1 MMEMRALILV
11 LLGLL
16 PMMASAQGTVRGKI
30 TDGQTG
36 ETLIGANAFVEG
48 TTKGAMADLDGNYNL
63 TGLEPGTYQITGRFI
78 GYAPITE
85 TVTIAADE
93 VVLVNFN
100 LYVET
105 FVIEQAAEVVAKVD
119 RTRDVYMENIKKK
132 SAASIDY
139 ISSQQ
144 IKRTGDTD
152 AASAMKRVTGV
163 STVGNFVF
171 VRGLSDRYLKT
182 TLNGAEV
189 PSIDPRRNT
198 IEMDLFPTNLVDNL
212 VVVKTQTANLPS
224 DWAGAYIS
232 VETKDFPETFSFNYS
247 SSLGWNT
254 NTTGKELI
262 SSPRSGTDWLG
273 YDDGF
278 RALPALVD
286 GRTVDDWPTLVNVS
300 FGDQIQ
306 YLIDQDGVA
315 QEDVEDCLAS
325 CGMDNLGDIANTMDR
340 NCILDCLGYTDQW
353 GANFSD
359 SLYFNAGI
367 PASIATNQPLTDI
380 GQGFENTWEHVTRR
394 AAIDMKHSLS
404 FGNQTTLFGRQLG
417 YIFGAQYG
425 RNTRAYQDG
434 VYSRWAAG
442 SIEGT
447 DSLDVQNYYTDER
460 TNENHRWN
468 ALLNLSY
475 KLNEFN
481 KVSLM
486 GMTITSGTNSAR
498 FQEGLNPR
506 DGDEVQQQRTHR
518 YQTRNLNTFQ
528 MRGEHYLPANEIQV
542 QWTVSRSEG
551 KMSTPDLR
559 TFFNNY
565 IDNEVVLTDQAV
577 FYDADGSAYDST
589 STASILGEIDG
600 LVSDGVLGS
609 NWASDVDGTLQT
621 LEEEGIEFPVGNL
634 VVPTETDR
642 FYTIQPSRYP
652 APSRYWRSLEEN
664 KTDIK
669 VHASKPIFGNSTWEG
684 KFTTG
689 LSYVRTTRNQSEDK
703 FTLAEQ
709 GNSLDAVD
717 GSPTGYFNDS
727 NLVVI
732 PGQSYIYSTLATD
745 LKNTDEGYLNVFG
758 AYAMV
763 DAKVNERLS
772 GNLGVRLEMAEMEIQ
787 TGVDTTDLTPLQL
800 QTTQGSLSEDDFMP
814 SLNMTYLLGDIDPI
828 KITNLRFAYSRTLA
842 RPVFREKAPF
852 RSFDFETLQV
862 LKGNPQLDQTR
873 IDNFDLRLEHFPNLG
888 EVLSASVF
896 FKRFTDPIEQNTVLE
911 AVNTELTWSNLPYAN
926 VWGLELEGRKNFSN
940 LTETPFLKDLTLSGN
955 ISVIRSASR
964 IWRNELETIRA
975 QNPLQAE
982 TRPLFGQAPYILN
995 GVLTYANDSTGLSA
1009 TVAYNVQGPKV
1020 LLVTLGSLPN
1030 VMQQPTP
1037 TLDFSM
1043 SKLLGDHV
1051 RIGFKARNLLN
1062 PRDRKTHLYNGV
1074 YYDWNS
1080 FTRGR
1085 TYSLSLSYR
1094 I

>member
-1 MMEMRALILV
+1 MRLILIFFASV
-11 LLGLL
+11 LPLL
-16 PMMASAQGTVRGKI
+16 ATAQGAIRGKI

-36 ETLIGANAFVEG
+36 ESLIGANAFVEG
-48 TTKGAMADLDGNYNL
+48 TTKGAMADLDGNYSL
-63 TGLEPGTYQITGRFI
+63 DGLAPGTYQVTGRFI

-85 TVTIAADE
+85 SVTITGDE
-93 VVLVNFN
+93 VVIVNFN

-144 IKRTGDTD
+144 IKRTGDSD
-152 AASAMKRVTGV
+152 AASAMKRVPGV

-212 VVVKTQTANLPS
+212 VVTKTQTANLPS

-247 SSLGWNT
+247 SSIGWNT
-254 NTTGKELI
+254 NTTGKDVI
-262 SSPRSGTDWLG
+262 SSERSSTDWLG

-278 RALPALVD
+278 RALPGLVD

-306 YLIDQDGVA
+306 YLLDQNGTDPAEVDA
-315 QEDVEDCLAS
+315 CLAD
-325 CGMDNLGDIANTMDR
+325 CGLNSLSDIANTTDR
-340 NCILDCLGYTDQW
+340 NCILGCLGYIDLW
-353 GANFSD
+353 GPSYSD

-367 PASIATNQPLTDI
+367 PSSIAANQDLTDVN
-380 GQGFENTWEHVTRR
+380 QSFENTWEHVTRR
-394 AAIDMKHSLS
+394 AALDMKHSLS

-434 VYSRWAAG
+434 VYARWAAG

-528 MRGEHYLPANEIQV
+528 MRGEHYLPANEISMN
-542 QWTVSRSEG
+542 WTVSRSEG
-551 KMSTPDLR
+551 EMKTPDLR

-565 IDNEVVLTDQAV
+565 IDNEIVLQDDAV
-577 FYDADGSAYDST
+577 FYDEAGAAYDST
-589 STASILGEIDG
+589 TTSAILGEING
-600 LVSDGVLGS
+600 LISDGVLGTD
-609 NWASDVDGTLQT
+609 WASDVEGTLQT
-621 LEEEGIEFPVGNL
+621 LADEGIEFPVGDL
-634 VVPTETDR
+634 SVPTETDR

-664 KTDIK
+664 KTDVK
-669 VHASKPIFGNSTWEG
+669 FHASKPIFGNSTWDG
-684 KFTTG
+684 KLSAG
-689 LSYVRTTRNQSEDK
+689 LSYVRTKRNQSEDK
-703 FTLAEQ
+703 FTMAEQ
-709 GNSLDAVD
+709 GNQLDAVD
-717 GSPTGYFNDS
+717 GMPTGYFNDS

-732 PGQSYIYSTLATD
+732 PGQNYIYSTLATD
-745 LKNTDEGYLNVFG
+745 LKNTDEGSLDVFG
-758 AYAMV
+758 AYMMV

-772 GNLGVRLEMAEMEIQ
+772 GNVGVRFEQADMTIQ

-800 QTTQGSLSEDDFMP
+800 QNTRGTLNEADLMP
-814 SLNMTYLLGDIDPI
+814 SLNMTYLLGKIDPI

-873 IDNFDLRLEHFPNLG
+873 IDNFDLRLEHYPNLG
-888 EVLSASVF
+888 EVISASVF

-926 VWGLELEGRKNFSN
+926 VWGLEFEGRKNFGTF
-940 LTETPFLKDLTLSGN
+940 TEARFLKDLTLSGN
-955 ISVIRSASR
+955 VSFIRSASR

-982 TRPLFGQAPYILN
+982 TRPLFGQAPYIIN
-995 GVLTYANDSTGLSA
+995 GVLTYNNDSTGLTA
-1009 TVAYNVQGPKV
+1009 TMAYNIQGPKV

-1037 TLDFSM
+1037 TLDFS
-1043 SKLLGDHV
+1043 LGKTLGEHLRV
-1051 RIGFKARNLLN
+1051 GFKARNLLN

-1085 TYSLSLSYR
+1085 TYSLSISYR

>member
-1 MMEMRALILV
+1 MRIAALLF
-11 LLGLL
+11 LFALTYSGWC
-16 PMMASAQGTVRGKI
+16 QGVIRGKI

-36 ETLIGANAFVEG
+36 ETLIGANAFIEG
-48 TTKGAMADLDGNYNL
+48 TTKGAMADLDGNFSL
-63 TGLEPGTYQITGRFI
+63 EGLDPGTYKLIGRFI
-78 GYAPITE
+78 GYTPMTE
-85 TVTIAADE
+85 TVTITGDE
-93 VVLVNFN
+93 VVIVNFN
-100 LYVET
+100 LFVET

-144 IKRTGDTD
+144 IKRTGDSD
-152 AASAMKRVTGV
+152 AASAMKRVSGV

-212 VVVKTQTANLPS
+212 VVTKTQTANLPS

-232 VETKDFPETFSFNYS
+232 VDTKDFPEDFSFNYS

-254 NTTGKELI
+254 NTTGKDVI
-262 SSPRSGTDWLG
+262 SSERSSSDWLG

-278 RALPALVD
+278 RNIP
-286 GRTVDDWPTLVNVS
+286 GTVNGVTVEDWPTLSNVS

-306 YLIDQDGVA
+306 YLIDQNGTT
-315 QEDVEDCLAS
+315 EEELSGCLTDC
-325 CGMDNLGDIANTMDR
+325 GLGSLSDIANTSDR
-340 NCILDCLGYTDQW
+340 NCILGCLGYIDLW
-353 GANFSD
+353 GPNFSD

-367 PASIATNQPLTDI
+367 PASIAANQGLTDI
-380 GQGFENTWEHVTRR
+380 GQDFENTWEHVTRR
-394 AAIDMKHSLS
+394 AAMDMKHSLS

-417 YIFGAQYG
+417 YVFGAQYA
-425 RNTRAYQDG
+425 RTTRAYQDG
-434 VYSRWAAG
+434 IYARWAAG

-460 TNENHRWN
+460 TNETHRWN
-468 ALLNLSY
+468 TMLNLSY

-481 KVSLM
+481 KVSIM

-528 MRGEHYLPANEIQV
+528 FRGEHYLPNNEISV
-542 QWTVSRSEG
+542 NWTVSRSEG
-551 KMSTPDLR
+551 VMKTPDLR

-565 IDNEVVLTDQAV
+565 IDNEVVLTDEAV
-577 FYDADGSAYDST
+577 FYDADGTAYDEGT
-589 STASILGEIDG
+589 TEAILGEING
-600 LVSDGVLGS
+600 LISDGVLGS
-609 NWASDVDGTLQT
+609 NWASDVEGTLQT
-621 LEEEGIEFPVGNL
+621 LADEGIEFPVGDL

-642 FYTIQPSRYP
+642 FYSIQPSRYP
-652 APSRYWRSLEEN
+652 APSRYWRELEED

-669 VHASKPIFGNSTWEG
+669 VHASKPIFANSNWEG
-684 KFTTG
+684 KFSAG
-689 LSYVRTTRNQSEDK
+689 LSYVRTTRNQREDK

-709 GNSLDAVD
+709 GNSLDAVN
-717 GSPTGYFNDS
+717 GSPTAYFDDA

-732 PGQSYIYSTLATD
+732 PGQNYIYTTLATD
-745 LKNTDEGYLNVFG
+745 PKNTDAGSLDVFG
-758 AYAMV
+758 AYAMM

-772 GNLGVRLEMAEMEIQ
+772 GNVGLRFEQAEMVIQ
-787 TGVDTTDLTPLQL
+787 TSVDTTDLTPLQL
-800 QTTQGSLSEDDFMP
+800 QNTRGFLNEADLMP
-814 SLNMTYLLGDIDPI
+814 SLNLTYLLGKIDPI
-828 KITNLRFAYSRTLA
+828 KVTNLRFAYSKTLA

-888 EVLSASVF
+888 EVISASVF
-896 FKRFTDPIEQNTVLE
+896 YKRFTDPIEQNTVLE

-926 VWGLELEGRKNFSN
+926 VWGVEFEGRKNFGN
-940 LTETPFLKDLTLSGN
+940 LTEDRFLKHLSLSGN
-955 ISVIRSASR
+955 VSIIRSASR
-964 IWRNELETIRA
+964 IWRNELMTIRA
-975 QNPLQAE
+975 QNPMQTE

-995 GVLTYANDSTGLSA
+995 GVLTYNNDTTGLNA
-1009 TVAYNVQGPKV
+1009 TLAFNVQGPKV

-1037 TLDFSM
+1037 TLDFGM
-1043 SKLLGDHV
+1043 GKMLGENL
-1051 RIGFKARNLLN
+1051 RLGFKARNILN
-1062 PRDRKTHLYNGV
+1062 PRDRKTHLYNGEL
-1074 YYDWNS
+1074 YDWNS

-1085 TYSLSLSYR
+1085 TYSLSLSYN

>member
-1 MMEMRALILV
+1 MRLILIFF
-11 LLGLL
+11 
-16 PMMASAQGTVRGKI
+16 ASALPLLATAQGAIRGKI

-36 ETLIGANAFVEG
+36 ESLIGANAFVEG
-48 TTKGAMADLDGNYNL
+48 TTKGAMADLDGNYSL
-63 TGLEPGTYQITGRFI
+63 DGLAPGTYQVTGRFI

-85 TVTIAADE
+85 SVTITGDE
-93 VVLVNFN
+93 VVIVNFN

-144 IKRTGDTD
+144 IKRTGDSD
-152 AASAMKRVTGV
+152 AASAMKRVPGV

-212 VVVKTQTANLPS
+212 VVTKTQTANLPS

-247 SSLGWNT
+247 SSIGWNT
-254 NTTGKELI
+254 NTTGKDVI
-262 SSPRSGTDWLG
+262 SSERSSTDWLG

-278 RALPALVD
+278 RALPGLVD

-300 FGDQIQ
+300 FGGQIQ
-306 YLIDQDGVA
+306 YLLDQNGTDPAEVDA
-315 QEDVEDCLAS
+315 CLAD
-325 CGMDNLGDIANTMDR
+325 CGLNSLSDIANTTDR
-340 NCILDCLGYTDQW
+340 NCILGCLGYIDLW
-353 GANFSD
+353 GPSYSD

-367 PASIATNQPLTDI
+367 PASIAANQDLTDVN
-380 GQGFENTWEHVTRR
+380 QSFENTWEHVTRQ
-394 AAIDMKHSLS
+394 AALDMKHSLS

-434 VYSRWAAG
+434 VYARWAAG

-506 DGDEVQQQRTHR
+506 DGDEIQQQRTHR

-528 MRGEHYLPANEIQV
+528 MRGEHYLPANEISMN
-542 QWTVSRSEG
+542 WTVSRSEG
-551 KMSTPDLR
+551 EMKTPDLR

-565 IDNEVVLTDQAV
+565 IDNEIVLQDDAV
-577 FYDADGSAYDST
+577 FYDESGAAYDST
-589 STASILGEIDG
+589 TTSAILGEING
-600 LVSDGVLGS
+600 LISDGVLGTD
-609 NWASDVDGTLQT
+609 WANDVDGTLQT
-621 LEEEGIEFPVGNL
+621 LADEGIEFPVGDL
-634 VVPTETDR
+634 SVPTETDR

-664 KTDIK
+664 KTDVK
-669 VHASKPIFGNSTWEG
+669 FHASKPIFGNSTWDG
-684 KFTTG
+684 KLSAG
-689 LSYVRTTRNQSEDK
+689 LSYVRTKRNQSEDK
-703 FTLAEQ
+703 FTMAEQ
-709 GNSLDAVD
+709 GNQLDAVD
-717 GSPTGYFNDS
+717 GIPTGYFNDS

-732 PGQSYIYSTLATD
+732 PGQNYIYSTLATD
-745 LKNTDEGYLNVFG
+745 LKNTDEGSLDVFG
-758 AYAMV
+758 AYMMV

-772 GNLGVRLEMAEMEIQ
+772 GNVGVRFEQADMTIQ

-800 QTTQGSLSEDDFMP
+800 QNTRGTLNEADLMP
-814 SLNMTYLLGDIDPI
+814 SLNMTYLLGNIDPI
-828 KITNLRFAYSRTLA
+828 KITNVRFAYSRTLA

-873 IDNFDLRLEHFPNLG
+873 IDNFDLRLEHYPNLG
-888 EVLSASVF
+888 EVISASVF

-926 VWGLELEGRKNFSN
+926 VWGLELEGRKNFG
-940 LTETPFLKDLTLSGN
+940 TFTDARFLKDLTLSGN
-955 ISVIRSASR
+955 VSFIRSASR

-982 TRPLFGQAPYILN
+982 TRPLFGQAPYIIN
-995 GVLTYANDSTGLSA
+995 GVLTYNNDSTGLSA
-1009 TVAYNVQGPKV
+1009 TMAYNIQGPKV

-1037 TLDFSM
+1037 TLDFS
-1043 SKLLGDHV
+1043 LGKTLGEHLRV
-1051 RIGFKARNLLN
+1051 GFKARNLLN

-1085 TYSLSLSYR
+1085 TYSLSISYR

>member
-1 MMEMRALILV
+1 MRFYAL
-11 LLGLL
+11 LLCTMLSSAAL
-16 PMMASAQGTVRGKI
+16 AQGVVRGKI

-36 ETLIGANAFVEG
+36 ETLIGANAFIEG

-63 TGLEPGTYQITGRFI
+63 TGLAPGTYKVTGRFI

-85 TVTIAADE
+85 EVTITEDG
-93 VVLVNFN
+93 VTIVNFN
-100 LYVET
+100 LFVET
-105 FVIEQAAEVVAKVD
+105 FVIEQAAEVIAKVD

-212 VVVKTQTANLPS
+212 VVTKTQTANLPS

-232 VETKDFPETFSFNYS
+232 VETKDFPEAFSFNYT

-254 NTTGKELI
+254 NTTGREVI
-262 SSPRSGTDWLG
+262 SSQRSDSDWLG
-273 YDDGF
+273 YDNGF
-278 RALPALVD
+278 RGLPSNVEGL
-286 GRTVDDWPTLVNVS
+286 TVDDWPTLVNVS

-306 YLIDQDGVA
+306 YLIDQDGTSD
-315 QEDVEDCLAS
+315 EDLTGCLTG
-325 CGMDNLGDIANTMDR
+325 CGLETLGDIASVTDR
-340 NCILDCLGYTDQW
+340 NCMLDCLGYTDLW
-353 GANFSD
+353 GPSYSD

-367 PASIATNQPLTDI
+367 PSSIAANQPLTDI
-380 GQGFENTWEHVTRR
+380 GQGFENTWEHVTRQ
-394 AAIDMKHSLS
+394 AALDMKHSLS

-434 VYSRWAAG
+434 IYSRWAAG

-468 ALLNLSY
+468 AMLNLSY

-481 KVSLM
+481 KLSVM
-486 GMTITSGTNSAR
+486 GMNITSGTNSAR

-506 DGDEVQQQRTHR
+506 DGDEIQQQRTHR
-518 YQTRNLNTFQ
+518 YQSRNLNTYQ
-528 MRGEHYLPANEIQV
+528 VRGEHYLPNNEIEV

-551 KMSTPDLR
+551 KLSTPDLR

-577 FYDADGSAYDST
+577 FFNDQGEAYDST
-589 STASILGEIDG
+589 STAAILGEVNG
-600 LVSDGVLGS
+600 LISDGVLGT
-609 NWASDVDGTLQT
+609 NWATDIEGTLQT
-621 LEEEGIEFPVGNL
+621 LADEGIEFPVGAL
-634 VVPTETDR
+634 EVPTETDR

-664 KTDIK
+664 KTDVK
-669 VHASKPIFGNSTWEG
+669 VHASKPIFSNSSWEG
-684 KFTTG
+684 KLSTG
-689 LSYVRTTRNQSEDK
+689 LSYVRTTRSQSENK

-709 GNSLDAVD
+709 GNSLDNVEGD
-717 GSPTGYFNDS
+717 PTAYFAPE
-727 NLVVI
+727 NLMVI
-732 PGQSYIYSTLATD
+732 PGQSYIYTSLATD
-745 LKNTDEGYLNVFG
+745 PKNTDVGHLNVFG
-758 AYAMV
+758 AYAML
-763 DAKVNERLS
+763 DAQVNERLR
-772 GNLGVRLEMAEMEIQ
+772 GNVGLRVEMADMVIQ
-787 TGVDTTDLTPLQL
+787 TDVDTTDLTPLQI
-800 QTTQGSLSEDDFMP
+800 QTTRGTLSEEDLMP
-814 SLNMTYLLGDIDPI
+814 SLNMTYALGKLDPI
-828 KITNLRFAYSRTLA
+828 KLTNLRFAYSRTLA

-926 VWGLELEGRKNFSN
+926 VWGLELEGRKDFGN

-955 ISVIRSASR
+955 ISFIRSASR

-975 QNPLQAE
+975 QNPLQTE

-995 GVLTYANDSTGLSA
+995 GALTYTNDSTGMAA
-1009 TVAYNVQGPKV
+1009 TVAFNVQGPKV
-1020 LLVTLGSLPN
+1020 LLVTLGALPN

-1037 TLDFSM
+1037 TLDFS
-1043 SKLLGDHV
+1043 LGKMLGEHV
-1051 RIGFKARNLLN
+1051 RLGFKARNLIN

-1074 YYDWNS
+1074 HYDWNS
-1080 FTRGR
+1080 FTQGR
-1085 TYSLSLSYR
+1085 TYSLSVSYN

>member
-1 MMEMRALILV
+1 MRLFFLLLV
-11 LLGLL
+11 GVLPLLG
-16 PMMASAQGTVRGKI
+16 SAQGAIRGKI

-36 ETLIGANAFVEG
+36 ESLIGANAFIEG
-48 TTKGAMADLDGNYNL
+48 TTKGAMADLDGNYSL
-63 TGLEPGTYQITGRFI
+63 DGLAPGTYNVTGRFI

-85 TVTIAADE
+85 TVTITGDE
-93 VVLVNFN
+93 VSIVNFN

-105 FVIEQAAEVVAKVD
+105 FVIEQAAEVIAKVD

-144 IKRTGDTD
+144 IKRTGDSD
-152 AASAMKRVTGV
+152 AASAMKRVPGV

-212 VVVKTQTANLPS
+212 VVTKTQTANLPS

-232 VETKDFPETFSFNYS
+232 VETKDFPETFSFDYS

-254 NTTGKELI
+254 NTTGKDVI
-262 SSPRSGTDWLG
+262 SSERSGADWLG

-278 RALPALVD
+278 RDLPGLVD
-286 GRTVDDWPTLVNVS
+286 GRTVDVWPTLVNVS

-306 YLIDQDGVA
+306 YLLDQGGAGSFELDS
-315 QEDVEDCLAS
+315 CLAS
-325 CGMDNLGDIANTMDR
+325 CGLSSLNDIANTSDR
-340 NCILDCLGYTDQW
+340 NCVLGCLGYIDLW
-353 GANFSD
+353 GENFSD

-367 PASIATNQPLTDI
+367 PASIAANQSLTDVNKS
-380 GQGFENTWEHVTRR
+380 FENTWEHVTRR
-394 AAIDMKHSLS
+394 AALDMKHSLS

-417 YIFGAQYG
+417 YIFGAQYA

-434 VYSRWAAG
+434 IYARWAAG

-460 TNENHRWN
+460 TNETHRWN

-498 FQEGLNPR
+498 FQEGINPR
-506 DGDEVQQQRTHR
+506 DGDEIQQQRTHR

-528 MRGEHYLPANEIQV
+528 MRGEHYLPANEISLN
-542 QWTVSRSEG
+542 WTVSRSEG
-551 KMSTPDLR
+551 EMKTPDLR

-565 IDNEVVLTDQAV
+565 IDNEIVLQDQAA
-577 FYDADGSAYDST
+577 FYDDSGALYDST
-589 STASILGEIDG
+589 TTAAILGEING
-600 LVSDGVLGS
+600 LVSDGVLGTD
-609 NWASDVDGTLQT
+609 WATDVEGTLQT
-621 LEEEGIEFPVGNL
+621 LEEEGVEFPVGDL
-634 VVPTETDR
+634 SVPTETDR

-652 APSRYWRSLEEN
+652 APSRYWRTLEEN
-664 KTDIK
+664 KTDVK
-669 VHASKPIFGNSTWEG
+669 FHASKPIFGQSTWDG
-684 KFTTG
+684 KLSAG
-689 LSYVRTTRNQSEDK
+689 VSYVRTSRNQSEDK
-703 FTLAEQ
+703 FTMAEQ
-709 GNSLDAVD
+709 GNQLNAVD
-717 GSPTGYFNDS
+717 GMPNGYFNDS

-732 PGQSYIYSTLATD
+732 PGQSYVYTTLATD
-745 LKNTDEGYLNVFG
+745 LNNTDEGSLDVFG
-758 AYAMV
+758 AYVMV

-772 GNLGVRLEMAEMEIQ
+772 GNLGVRYEQAEMIIQ
-787 TGVDTTDLTPLQL
+787 TGVDTTDLSPLQL
-800 QTTQGSLSEDDFMP
+800 QNTRGFLDEADLMP
-814 SLNMTYLLGDIDPI
+814 SLNMTYLLGKIDPI
-828 KITNLRFAYSRTLA
+828 KITNLRFAFSRTLA

-896 FKRFTDPIEQNTVLE
+896 YKRFTDPIEQNTVLE

-926 VWGLELEGRKNFSN
+926 VWGLEFEGRKNFDN
-940 LTETPFLKDLTLSGN
+940 ITDARFLKDLTLSGN
-955 ISVIRSASR
+955 VSFIRSASR

-975 QNPLQAE
+975 QNPLQTE
-982 TRPLFGQAPYILN
+982 TRPLFGQAPYIIN
-995 GVLTYANDSTGLSA
+995 GVLTYNNDSTGWTA
-1009 TVAYNVQGPKV
+1009 TMAYNIQGPKV
-1020 LLVTLGSLPN
+1020 LLVTLGALPN

-1037 TLDFSM
+1037 TLDFS
-1043 SKLLGDHV
+1043 LGKTLGENLRV
-1051 RIGFKARNLLN
+1051 GFKARNLIN

-1085 TYSLSLSYR
+1085 TYSLSISYR

>member
-1 MMEMRALILV
+1 MRLV
-11 LLGLL
+11 LTFLL
-16 PMMASAQGTVRGKI
+16 LSFSFSSIGQGTIRGKI

-36 ETLIGANAFVEG
+36 ESLIGANAFIEG
-48 TTKGAMADLDGNYNL
+48 TTRGAMADLDGNFSL
-63 TGLEPGTYQITGRFI
+63 EGLAPGTYTVIGRFI
-78 GYAPITE
+78 GYTPVTHS
-85 TVTIAADE
+85 VTITGNE
-93 VVLVNFN
+93 VALVNFN
-100 LYVET
+100 LFVET
-105 FVIEQAAEVVAKVD
+105 FVIEQAAEVIAKID

-144 IKRTGDTD
+144 IKRTGDSD
-152 AASAMKRVTGV
+152 AAGAMKRVPGV

-212 VVVKTQTANLPS
+212 VVTKTQTANLPS

-232 VETKDFPETFSFNYS
+232 VETKDFPEAFSFNYS

-254 NTTGKELI
+254 NTTGKEVI
-262 SSPRSGTDWLG
+262 SSARSSTDWLG

-278 RALPALVD
+278 RGLPAQVD

-300 FGDQIQ
+300 FGGQIQ
-306 YLIDQDGVA
+306 YLIDQNGTP
-315 QEDVEDCLAS
+315 QEEVEACLAE
-325 CGMDNLGDIANTMDR
+325 CGLNGLGEIANTSDR
-340 NCILDCLGYTDQW
+340 NCILGCLGYIDLW
-353 GANFSD
+353 GPNYSD

-367 PASIATNQPLTDI
+367 PASILANQELTDI
-380 GQGFENTWEHVTRR
+380 NQGFENTWEHVTRR
-394 AAIDMKHSLS
+394 AALDMKHSLS

-417 YIFGAQYG
+417 YIFGAQYA

-434 VYSRWAAG
+434 VYARWAAG

-460 TNENHRWN
+460 TNETHRWN
-468 ALLNLSY
+468 TMLNLSY

-506 DGDEVQQQRTHR
+506 DGDEIQQQRTHR

-528 MRGEHYLPANEIQV
+528 MRGEHYIPGSEVTLN
-542 QWTVSRSEG
+542 WTVSRSEG
-551 KMSTPDLR
+551 TMETPDLR

-565 IDNEVVLTDQAV
+565 IDNEVVLTDEAV
-577 FYDADGSAYDST
+577 FYDADGTAYDAST
-589 STASILGEIDG
+589 TEAILGEING
-600 LVSDGVLGS
+600 LISDGVLGS
-609 NWASDVDGTLQT
+609 DWASDVEGTLQT
-621 LEEEGIEFPVGNL
+621 LADEGIEFPVGNL

-642 FYTIQPSRYP
+642 FYSIQPSRYP
-652 APSRYWRSLEEN
+652 APSRYWRALEEN
-664 KTDIK
+664 KTDVK
-669 VHASKPIFGNSTWEG
+669 LHASKPIFAGSSWDG
-684 KFTTG
+684 KLSAG
-689 LSYVRTTRNQSEDK
+689 ISYVRTSRNQSEDK

-709 GNSLDAVD
+709 GNSLDAAD
-717 GSPTGYFNDS
+717 GLPAVYFADE
-727 NLVVI
+727 NLVVT
-732 PGQSYIYSTLATD
+732 PGQQYIYTTLATD
-745 LKNTDEGYLNVFG
+745 PKNTDEGSLDVFG

-772 GNLGVRLEMAEMEIQ
+772 GNVGVRFEQADMVIR
-787 TGVDTTDLTPLQL
+787 TNVDTTDLTPLQL
-800 QTTQGSLSEDDFMP
+800 QKTRGFLNEADLMP
-814 SLNMTYLLGDIDPI
+814 SLNMTYLLGTIDPI
-828 KITNLRFAYSRTLA
+828 KATNLRLAYSRTLA

-873 IDNFDLRLEHFPNLG
+873 IDNFDLRLEHYPNLG
-888 EVLSASVF
+888 EVISASVF
-896 FKRFTDPIEQNTVLE
+896 YKRFTDPIEQNTVLE

-926 VWGLELEGRKNFSN
+926 VWGLEIEGRKNLGN
-940 LTETPFLKDLTLSGN
+940 LTESRLLKHFSVSGN
-955 ISVIRSASR
+955 VSFIRSASR
-964 IWRNELETIRA
+964 IWRNELLTIRA
-975 QNPLQAE
+975 QNPMQTE
-982 TRPLFGQAPYILN
+982 TRPLFGQAPYIIN
-995 GVLTYANDSTGLSA
+995 GVLTYNNDTTGLTA
-1009 TVAYNVQGPKV
+1009 TLAYNVQGPKV

-1037 TLDFSM
+1037 ALDFSM
-1043 SKLLGDHV
+1043 GKMLGDHLRV
-1051 RIGFKARNLLN
+1051 GFKARNILN
-1062 PRDRKTHLYNGV
+1062 PRDRKTHLYNGML
-1074 YYDWNS
+1074 YDWNS

-1085 TYSLSLSYR
+1085 TYSISLTYN

>member
-1 MMEMRALILV
+1 MRKLLASLLCALPFLV
-11 LLGLL
+11 
-16 PMMASAQGTVRGKI
+16 AAQGTIRGKI

-36 ETLIGANAFVEG
+36 ESLIGASAFVEG
-48 TTKGAMADLDGNYNL
+48 TTMGAMADLDGNFNL
-63 TGLEPGTYQITGRFI
+63 TGLAPGTYSVTGRFI
-78 GYAPITE
+78 GCTPVTE
-85 TVTIAADE
+85 SVTITGDE
-93 VVLVNFN
+93 VVIVNFN
-100 LYVET
+100 LLPET

-132 SAASIDY
+132 SASSIDY

-144 IKRTGDTD
+144 IKRTGDSN
-152 AASAMKRVTGV
+152 AASAMKRISGV

-212 VVVKTQTANLPS
+212 MVVKTQTANLPS

-232 VETKDFPETFSFNYS
+232 VETKDFPEDFSFNYS

-254 NTTGKELI
+254 NTTGRDVI
-262 SSPRSGTDWLG
+262 SSERSSTDWLG
-273 YDDGF
+273 YDDGS
-278 RALPALVD
+278 RALPSLVD
-286 GRTVDDWPTLVNVS
+286 GRTADDWPTLVNVS

-306 YLIDQDGVA
+306 YLLDQDGVS
-315 QEDVEDCLAS
+315 QDEVNDCLTG
-325 CGMDNLGDIANTMDR
+325 CGLGSLGDIANLSDR

-353 GANFSD
+353 GPAFSD

-367 PASIATNQPLTDI
+367 PASIAANQDLTDI
-380 GQGFENTWEHVTRR
+380 GQSFGNTWEHVTRR
-394 AAIDMKHSLS
+394 AAMDMKHSLS
-404 FGNQTTLFGRQLG
+404 FGNQTSLFGRQLG

-434 VYSRWAAG
+434 VYARWAAG

-460 TNENHRWN
+460 TNETHRWN

-481 KVSLM
+481 KLSLM

-498 FQEGLNPR
+498 FQEGINPR
-506 DGDEVQQQRTHR
+506 DGDEIQQQRTHR

-528 MRGEHYLPANEIQV
+528 MRGEHYLPANEISLN
-542 QWTVSRSEG
+542 WTVSRSEG
-551 KMSTPDLR
+551 QMQTPDLR

-565 IDNEVVLTDQAV
+565 VDNEVVLTDQAV
-577 FYDADGSAYDST
+577 FYDEDGTAYDAQT
-589 STASILGEIDG
+589 TEAILGEIDD
-600 LVSDGVLGS
+600 LVSDGVLTS
-609 NWASDVDGTLQT
+609 DWASDIDGTLAT
-621 LEEEGIEFPVGNL
+621 LDDEGIEFPVGNL
-634 VVPTETDR
+634 SVPTETER

-652 APSRYWRSLEEN
+652 APSRYWRSLDED
-664 KTDIK
+664 KTDVK
-669 VHASKPIFGNSTWEG
+669 FHASKPIFGNSAWEG
-684 KFTTG
+684 KFSTG
-689 LSYVRTTRNQSEDK
+689 VSYVRTTRSQSEDK

-709 GNSLDAVD
+709 GNQFNAVGGD
-717 GSPTGYFNDS
+717 PTAYFNDS

-732 PGQSYIYSTLATD
+732 PGQNYIYSTLATD
-745 LKNTDEGYLNVFG
+745 LNNTDEGTLSVFG
-758 AYAMV
+758 AYAMM

-772 GNLGVRLEMAEMEIQ
+772 GNVGLRFEKAEMQIQ
-787 TGVDTTDLTPLQL
+787 TGLDTTDLTPVQIAN
-800 QTTQGSLSEDDFMP
+800 TRGFLSEDDLMP
-814 SLNMTYLLGDIDPI
+814 SLNLTYVLGKLDPI
-828 KITNLRFAYSRTLA
+828 TITNLRFAYSRTLA

-862 LKGNPQLDQTR
+862 LKGNPGLQQTR
-873 IDNFDLRLEHFPNLG
+873 IDNLDLRLEHFPNLG
-888 EVLSASVF
+888 EVISASVF
-896 FKRFTDPIEQNTVLE
+896 YKRFTDPIEQNTVLE

-926 VWGLELEGRKNFSN
+926 VVGLELEGRKNFSN
-940 LTETPFLKDLTLSGN
+940 FTDARFWRDLSLSGN
-955 ISVIRSASR
+955 VSFIRSASR
-964 IWRNELETIRA
+964 IQRAELETIRA
-975 QNPLQAE
+975 QNPMQTE

-995 GVLTYANDSTGLSA
+995 GVLSYNNDSAGFNA
-1009 TVAYNVQGPKV
+1009 TIAYNVQGPKV
-1020 LLVTLGSLPN
+1020 FLVTLGSLPN

-1037 TLDFSM
+1037 ILDFSM
-1043 SKLLGDHV
+1043 GKMLGDHLRV
-1051 RIGFKARNLLN
+1051 GFKARNLLN
-1062 PRDRKTHLYNGV
+1062 PRDRKTHLYNGRL
-1074 YYDWNS
+1074 YDWNS

-1085 TYSLSLSYR
+1085 TYSISLSYR

>member
-1 MMEMRALILV
+1 MLV
-11 LLGLL
+11 LLGLMPL
-16 PMMASAQGTVRGKI
+16 LAEAQGTIRGKV
-30 TDGQTG
+30 TDGHTG
-36 ETLIGANAFVEG
+36 ETLIGANSFIEG
-48 TTKGAMADLDGNYNL
+48 TTRGAMADLDGNYNL
-63 TGLEPGTYQITGRFI
+63 TGLEPGTYQVTGRFI

-85 TVTIAADE
+85 SVTIIGDE
-93 VVLVNFN
+93 VVIVNFN

-105 FVIEQAAEVVAKVD
+105 FVIEQAAEVIAKVD

-132 SAASIDY
+132 SASSIDY

-144 IKRTGDTD
+144 IKRTGDND
-152 AASAMKRVTGV
+152 AAGAMKRVPGV

-182 TLNGAEV
+182 TLNGAEI

-212 VVVKTQTANLPS
+212 MVVKTQTANLPS

-254 NTTGKELI
+254 NTTGRDVI
-262 SSPRSGTDWLG
+262 SSERSSTDWLG

-278 RALPALVD
+278 RALPSSVD
-286 GRTVDDWPTLVNVS
+286 GRTVDEWPTLVNVS
-300 FGDQIQ
+300 FGEQIQ
-306 YLIDQDGVA
+306 YIIDQDGVSD
-315 QEDVEDCLAS
+315 EDMAECLSS
-325 CGMDNLGDIANTMDR
+325 CGLGDLGDIANTTDR
-340 NCILDCLGYTDQW
+340 NCILDCLGYTDLW
-353 GANFSD
+353 GPNFSD
-359 SLYFNAGI
+359 SLYFNACI
-367 PASIATNQPLTDI
+367 PASIAANQPLTDI
-380 GQGFENTWEHVTRR
+380 GQGFENTWDHVTRR
-394 AAIDMKHSLS
+394 AAMDMKHSLS

-417 YIFGAQYG
+417 YIFGAQYA

-434 VYSRWAAG
+434 IYARWAAG

-460 TNENHRWN
+460 TNETHRWN

-481 KVSLM
+481 KLSLM

-498 FQEGLNPR
+498 FQEGFNPR
-506 DGDEVQQQRTHR
+506 DGDEIQQQRTHR

-528 MRGEHYLPANEIQV
+528 LRGEHYLPTNEIQI

-565 IDNEVVLTDQAV
+565 IDNEVVLADQAI
-577 FYDADGSAYDST
+577 FYDSDGVAYDST
-589 STASILGEIDG
+589 STAAILGEIDG
-600 LVSDGVLGS
+600 LVSDGVLDPD
-609 NWASDVDGTLQT
+609 WASNVGGTLQT
-621 LEEEGIEFPVGNL
+621 LEDEGIELPVGNL

-669 VHASKPIFGNSTWEG
+669 VHANKPIFGNSTWEG
-684 KFTTG
+684 KLSAG
-689 LSYVRTTRNQSEDK
+689 VSYVRTARNQSEDK
-703 FTLAEQ
+703 FTMAEQ
-709 GNSLDAVD
+709 GNSLDAVE
-717 GSPTGYFNDS
+717 GSPTGYFDDG

-732 PGQSYIYSTLATD
+732 PGQDYIYTTLATD
-745 LKNTDEGYLNVFG
+745 LSNTDNGHMNVFG

-772 GNLGVRLEMAEMEIQ
+772 GNLGLRLEMAEMEIQ
-787 TGVDTTDLTPLQL
+787 TEVDTTDLSLLQL
-800 QTTQGSLSEDDFMP
+800 QNTRGILSEDDLMP
-814 SLNMTYLLGDIDPI
+814 SLNMTYLLGAIDPI
-828 KITNLRFAYSRTLA
+828 RITNLRLAYSRTLA

-926 VWGLELEGRKNFSN
+926 VWGLEFEGRKNFDN
-940 LTETPFLKDLTLSGN
+940 ITENPFLKHLSLSGN
-955 ISVIRSASR
+955 VSFIRSASR
-964 IWRNELETIRA
+964 IWQNELETIRA
-975 QNPLQAE
+975 QDPLHPE
-982 TRPLFGQAPYILN
+982 TRPLFGQAPYIINGALN
-995 GVLTYANDSTGLSA
+995 YNNDSIGLSA
-1009 TVAYNVQGPKV
+1009 TMAYNIQGPKV

-1037 TLDFSM
+1037 TLDFSLGK
-1043 SKLLGDHV
+1043 SIGDHV
-1051 RIGFKARNLLN
+1051 RVGFRARNLLN
-1062 PRDRKTHLYNGV
+1062 PRDRKTHLYDGV
-1074 YYDWNS
+1074 HYDWNS

-1085 TYSLSLSYR
+1085 TYSLSVSYR